1 MISCVGYLLFAP
13 IKPHVKL
20 CNAADISDTLM
31 RVRSE
36 IFRLR
41 CTLHTAQ
48 PLVMRLQNCEGPQM
62 HPQMHPHKILQLSP
76 STSYILLI
84 NEGRDG
90 KTNHSPQLLEYMT

>member
-41 CTLHTAQ
+41 CTLHTALHTAQ
-48 PLVMRLQNCEGPQM
+48 PLVMRLQNCEG
-62 HPQMHPHKILQLSP
+62 PQMHPHKILQLSP

-90 KTNHSPQLLEYMT
+90 KKNHSPQLLEYMT